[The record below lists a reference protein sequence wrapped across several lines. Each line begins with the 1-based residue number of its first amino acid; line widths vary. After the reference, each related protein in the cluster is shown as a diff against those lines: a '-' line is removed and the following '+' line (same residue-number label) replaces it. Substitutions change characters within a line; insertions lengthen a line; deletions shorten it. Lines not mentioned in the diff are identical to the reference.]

1 MGINQVI
8 SRRLERIEESISRLR
23 EVSKITKQEFL
34 KDWRYQDATIRN
46 FQVAIEACLDMG
58 SHLIALSGWKSPDT
72 YTKIVEILGEKG
84 VLPNDFI
91 EKAKD
96 MVKFRNIIVH
106 DYLSVD
112 LNKIYSNLR
121 QIDDLRQF
129 VKYIVEFIES
139 SQKYRK

>member
-1 MGINQVI
+1 MGINEVI

-23 EVSKITKQEFL
+23 EAGKITKQEFL
-34 KDWRYQDATIRN
+34 TDWKYQDATIRN

-58 SHLIALSGWKSPDT
+58 SYLIALSGWKSPEG

-84 VLPNDFI
+84 VLPKDFI

-106 DYLSVD
+106 DYLYID
-112 LNKIYSNLR
+112 LNKVYSNLK

-129 VKYIVEFIES
+129 ARYIVEFIES
-139 SQKYRK
+139 SQKECV